1 MGGSD
6 DRAAAEGWTR
16 RSLIGGGT
24 LAFTY
29 LVAGRWCR
37 LTPREARAEGAALRV
52 LSGDEARILEAAGET
67 LVPGSARAGLVYYL
81 DAQLA
86 VEPAES
92 LLILRYLDVLPPHA
106 DFYRS
111 AATALDRLAGG
122 KGGFAASEVSAR
134 QALIEKLAAD
144 GLGDAW
150 PSSAPPAPLF
160 HFVLRADAVD
170 VLYGTPEGFARLGID
185 YVPHIAPP
193 RPW

>member
-6 DRAAAEGWTR
+6 DRAVPAGWTR
-16 RSLIGGGT
+16 RSLIGGGA

-29 LVAGRWCR
+29 LVAGRWRR

-52 LSGDEARILEAAGET
+52 LSVDDARTLEAAGET
-67 LVPGSARAGLVYYL
+67 LAPGAARAGLVHYL

-86 VEPAES
+86 AEPAES
-92 LLILRYLDVLPPHA
+92 LLILRYLDVPPPHA

-111 AATALDRLAGG
+111 GATALDRLTGG
-122 KGGFAASEVSAR
+122 KGGFTALDASAR
-134 QALIEKLAAD
+134 QALIGKLAAG
-144 GLGDAW
+144 GLGKAW

-185 YVPHIAPP
+185 YVPHIEPL